1 MEEVGRK
8 KKKRNYFEQIP
19 FLKLELRFEKG
30 VRLHKLFIPPRMLF
44 KMFFFGMLSCFSDP
58 DFITLNK
65 DVFPSA
71 REMSVVLTALLLFVC
86 FTSLNGWS
94 TILNQ

>member
-8 KKKRNYFEQIP
+8 KKKRTYFEQIP

-44 KMFFFGMLSCFSDP
+44 KMFFL
-58 DFITLNK
+58 
-65 DVFPSA
+65 
-71 REMSVVLTALLLFVC
+71 VC
-86 FTSLNGWS
+86 FHASVTQTS
-94 TILNQ
+94 